1 MDLVLSEPEIRV
13 LGSLVEKET
22 TTPDYYPLTLNALVN
37 ACNQK
42 TNREPVVSYDE
53 DDVRDALDGL
63 REKDLVIIC
72 GPRDSRVPKYDN
84 YLADKLGLTP
94 AEVAVMC
101 VLLLRGPQTPG
112 ELRAR
117 TERMHAF
124 EELSEIEATL
134 DGLASREESPLVAR
148 LPRQPGRKEY
158 RYAHMLGGEVAL
170 DSTGGLGEPDSPTE
184 STREKIERLE
194 AEIEEL
200 RREFAEFKK
209 QFE

>member
-1 MDLVLSEPEIRV
+1 
-13 LGSLVEKET
+13 
-22 TTPDYYPLTLNALVN
+22 
-37 ACNQK
+37 
-42 TNREPVVSYDE
+42 
-53 DDVRDALDGL
+53 
-63 REKDLVIIC
+63 
-72 GPRDSRVPKYDN
+72 
-84 YLADKLGLTP
+84 
-94 AEVAVMC
+94 
-101 VLLLRGPQTPG
+101 
-112 ELRAR
+112 
-117 TERMHAF
+117 
-124 EELSEIEATL
+124 
-134 DGLASREESPLVAR
+134 VAR